1 MGCAASKAPIA
12 IADVEGAQ
20 WCSRAIGCSSQYS
33 YDAWSHGQVAGPP
46 KVYPRYGDLHGAWAP
61 HQSRGTRR
69 EWIELDYD
77 RAMRIGS
84 IHVLETFNPGAVVA
98 VMVKSPAGAWEVMW
112 HGAAERGRLPA
123 RSRIFSPTL
132 TMPPYAVKSIRLELD
147 TSAPGSWSEIDAVRL
162 LPPSGGQPAEGDAA
176 VWAAYQGTYH
186 PPLASVEGAV
196 QAARAEPPEVAEIA
210 GAQWCS
216 RAITC
221 SSQYN
226 ESTWSHRQ
234 VAGPPKVYPRY
245 GDLHGAWAPHKAS
258 GAREWIELEFERGM
272 QIGGIEI
279 YETFNPGAVV
289 AIKVKSI
296 AGDWEVA
303 WEGAAERG
311 RLPATSRVFSPP
323 LVVPPSPY
331 AVRCVRLEL
340 DTRGP
345 GSWSEIDAV
354 RMLPPVE
361 VATPIV
367 VAEVVAC
374 LPPEGVTANA
384 GARPLHEVASTLKT
398 ALGVDGTILEVIHQS
413 CQQLGVQREGKTL
426 VEAAAQC
433 EAVLHGGR
441 GAAEPS
447 TVVPL
452 L

>member
-1 MGCAASKAPIA
+1 MLVAVQRKH
-12 IADVEGAQ
+12 VEPPPGGRATKSLPALRRPSRSVGSAQ
-20 WCSRAIGCSSQYS
+20 GIGRSR
-33 YDAWSHGQVAGPP
+33 V
-46 KVYPRYGDLHGAWAP
+46 
-61 HQSRGTRR
+61 
-69 EWIELDYD
+69 D
-77 RAMRIGS
+77 RAR
-84 IHVLETFNPGAVVA
+84 
-98 VMVKSPAGAWEVMW
+98 
-112 HGAAERGRLPA
+112 
-123 RSRIFSPTL
+123 
-132 TMPPYAVKSIRLELD
+132 
-147 TSAPGSWSEIDAVRL
+147 VRTRNANRRD
-162 LPPSGGQPAEGDAA
+162 S
-176 VWAAYQGTYH
+176 
-186 PPLASVEGAV
+186 
-196 QAARAEPPEVAEIA
+196 
-210 GAQWCS
+210 
-216 RAITC
+216 
-221 SSQYN
+221 
-226 ESTWSHRQ
+226 
-234 VAGPPKVYPRY
+234 
-245 GDLHGAWAPHKAS
+245 
-258 GAREWIELEFERGM
+258 
-272 QIGGIEI
+272 
-279 YETFNPGAVV
+279 NPGAVV

-303 WEGAAERG
+303 WQGAAERG

-374 LPPEGVTANA
+374 LPPEGGTANA

-447 TVVPL
+447 VVPL